1 MVDEF
6 RPQKAIVG
14 FGAQSPSQAAL
25 SSWVPPDAIDRFSDS
40 EEVSLV
46 NTTGRADT
54 SGRLTSLIGETPGP
68 RTVLNPGGTITVP
81 FASNRFCL
89 GLIAFHA
96 GATRTSAVIGG
107 DSAWAQVISPDET
120 DVDLIERFVTFY
132 WDKKNG
138 EPELWGPTGI
148 SQIVW
153 TFPKA
158 GEVMLQFT
166 PMPLENRFHGLPV
179 TVAGTAVTPV
189 LIRGWLNPTN
199 NALAAAAK
207 DLFIRVDAFSTPN
220 ATMEAA
226 LGATPAGAGT
236 TFALVT
242 GLDAEGR
249 PKWGEVILDTG
260 VPTPIG
266 TADLKF
272 EAALVDDS
280 DVSVLDESR
289 FNFAEEITPVL
300 PTQPVFTS
308 SASCLTVDG
317 TIVAALE
324 DLTVTMANDL
334 GVVAGGSCRASP
346 TEHKRS
352 GRSTCIVDATTVWV
366 SNRHDVNLQD
376 DSEVVI
382 EIEGRS
388 DVLVDSGGLAGTQH
402 GFLLDFP
409 VAKFAD
415 GSAFKILAG
424 ATDDQQ
430 ALSFSCGPTASSPQ
444 YEIRIPTDFEDIL
457 G

>member
-1 MVDEF
+1 MADEF

-14 FGAQSPSQAAL
+14 YGLPSASQAAL

-40 EEVSLV
+40 QEVSLV
-46 NTTGRADT
+46 NTIGRADT

-68 RTVLNPGGTITVP
+68 RTVLNPGGTVTVP

-89 GLIAFHA
+89 GLLALHA
-96 GATRTSAVIGG
+96 GASRTSAVIGS
-107 DSAWAQVISPDET
+107 DAAWTQVISPDET
-120 DVDLIERFVTFY
+120 DVDLIKRFVTIY
-132 WDKKNG
+132 WEKTNG
-138 EPELWGPTGI
+138 EPELWGPTGV
-148 SQIVW
+148 SQVVW

-158 GEVMLQFT
+158 GEVMLAFT
-166 PMPLENRFHGLPV
+166 PMPLENRFHGLP
-179 TVAGTAVTPV
+179 TFVAGTAVTPV
-189 LIRGWLNPTN
+189 LIRGWFNPAN
-199 NALAAAAK
+199 NALPAASK
-207 DLFIRVDAFSTPN
+207 DLFIRVDAFSTPT

-236 TFALVT
+236 TFDLIT

-280 DVSVLDESR
+280 DVSVLDQSR
-289 FNFAEEITPVL
+289 FNFAEEITPVI

-308 SASCLTVDG
+308 SAACLTVDG

-324 DLTVTMANDL
+324 NLTVTMVNDL

-352 GRSTCIVDATTVWV
+352 GRSTCVVDATTVWV
-366 SNRHDVNLQD
+366 TNRHDANLQD

-388 DVLVDSGGLAGTQH
+388 DVLVDAAGAAGTQQQ
-402 GFLLDFP
+402 FLIEFP

-430 ALSFSCGPTASSPQ
+430 ALSFACGPTSSSPQ
-444 YEIRIPTDFEDIL
+444 YQITIPTDFEDIF